1 MELILKIY
9 RMKIIN
15 IIFIITFILFLN
27 GCKSEDDFNP
37 EKFYARYAVELENEL
52 DENVSLIAFKQNLAI
67 EKVKIVLLNYWKFND
82 NYSYQILTLKKIDY
96 KKEMMMDSIKPKMIE
111 LIPQL
116 AQESQLSN
124 QDVGKIIYDY
134 RILNYE
140 EQMNS
145 LYDRLD
151 DIEMSI
157 EYRE

>member
-1 MELILKIY
+1 
-9 RMKIIN
+9 MKSTN
-15 IIFIITFILFLN
+15 IIGIILFIVFLN
-27 GCKSEDDFNP
+27 GCKSEDDFNS
-37 EKFYARYAVELENEL
+37 EKFYARYAIDLENEL
-52 DENVSLIAFKQNLAI
+52 DENAALIAFKNNLAI

>member
-1 MELILKIY
+1 
-9 RMKIIN
+9 MKSTN
-15 IIFIITFILFLN
+15 IIGIILFIVFLN
-27 GCKSEDDFNP
+27 GCKSDDDFNS
-37 EKFYARYAVELENEL
+37 EKFYSRYAVDLENEL
-52 DENVSLIAFKQNLAI
+52 DEDVALIAFKHSFDI

-82 NYSYQILTLKKIDY
+82 NYSYQILTLKKIDH
-96 KKEMMMDSIKPKMIE
+96 KKGMMMDSIKPKMIE

-116 AQESQLSN
+116 ARESQLSN
-124 QDVGKIIYDY
+124 QDVGRIIYDY

-140 EQMNS
+140 EQINS